1 MIMHHMLK
9 EYVNIIFSVIL
20 NGYQL
25 NFLLLFKML
34 L

>member
-1 MIMHHMLK
+1 MHHMLK
-9 EYVNIIFSVIL
+9 EYVNIIFGVIL